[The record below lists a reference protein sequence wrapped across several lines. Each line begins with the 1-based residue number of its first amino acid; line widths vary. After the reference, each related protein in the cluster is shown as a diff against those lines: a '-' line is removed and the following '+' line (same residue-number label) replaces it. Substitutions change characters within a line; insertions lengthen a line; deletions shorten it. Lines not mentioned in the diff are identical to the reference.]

1 MSALKPF
8 LDIGLHHQPQ
18 LFITKEGQ
26 SFCNVER
33 NEKLPLCSDFPG
45 GSVVKNPPANAR
57 DVGLISVVGNIP
69 WRRKWQPMTVFLP
82 GNSHGAWLATVHGV
96 TKELDTTERQNMCTH
111 ARVPS

>member
-33 NEKLPLCSDFPG
+33 NEKLPLCSGFPG

-57 DVGLISVVGNIP
+57 DVVGLIPESRRSPGVGNGNP
-69 WRRKWQPMTVFLP
+69 LQYSCLGNPMDRGT
-82 GNSHGAWLATVHGV
+82 
-96 TKELDTTERQNMCTH
+96 
-111 ARVPS
+111 

>member
-33 NEKLPLCSDFPG
+33 NEKLPLCSGFPG

-57 DVGLISVVGNIP
+57 DVGSVLGVGKSP
-69 WRRKWQPMTVFLP
+69 WRRKWQPIPVFFF
-82 GNSHGAWLATVHGV
+82 GKSHREAWGAIVHGV
-96 TKELDTTERQNMCTH
+96 AKESDMTKRLKQPPPFCVM
-111 ARVPS
+111 